1 MAAVDYFLKIDG
13 IKGESQDASH
23 KDEIDIISF
32 SWGMAQQGTA
42 AKGGGMGAGKVAVHD
57 ISVTKQVDMASPKL
71 FDACATGKHIASA
84 QLTCRK
90 AGGSA
95 IEYWT
100 IKLTDILISSIR
112 QAPPTFEY
120 GGLTNTTGANASSN
134 AGSLLHDEIVT
145 INYSAYEASYKG
157 QQKDGT
163 AGGAVTSKLNVK
175 TMQAS

>member
-13 IKGESQDASH
+13 IKGESQDKSH
-23 KDEIDIISF
+23 KDEIDVYSF

-42 AKGGGMGAGKVAVHD
+42 VKGGGMGAGKVAVTD
-57 ISVTKQVDMASPKL
+57 IKFVKEVDASSPKL

-100 IKLTDILISSIR
+100 IKFTDVLISSVH
-112 QAPPTFEY
+112 QQPPDL
-120 GGLTNTTGANASSN
+120 GSGKSGL
-134 AGSLLHDEIVT
+134 LPEEVIT
-145 INYSAYEASYKG
+145 INYSAYEANYKG

-163 AGGAVTSKLNVK
+163 AGGAVTSKFNVK
-175 TMQAS
+175 TNAAS

>member
-13 IKGESQDASH
+13 IKGESQDTAH
-23 KDEIDIISF
+23 KDEIDILSF

-57 ISVTKQVDMASPKL
+57 ITVTKQVDMASPKL

-84 QLTCRK
+84 QITCRK

-100 IKLTDILISSIR
+100 IKLTDILISSIH
-112 QAPPTFEY
+112 QVPPPAP
-120 GGLTNTTGANASSN
+120 TTTTPNAT
-134 AGSLLHDEIVT
+134 GSLLHDEVLT

-163 AGGAVTSKLNVK
+163 AGGAVTSKFNVK
-175 TMQAS
+175 TMAAS

>member
-13 IKGESQDASH
+13 INGESQDQSH
-23 KDEIDIISF
+23 KNEIDIISF

-57 ISVTKQVDMASPKL
+57 ITVTKQVDMASPKL

-100 IKLTDILISSIR
+100 IKLTDILISSIT
-112 QAPPTFEY
+112 QAPPAPS
-120 GGLTNTTGANASSN
+120 TTTAPNAT
-134 AGSLLHDEIVT
+134 GSLLHDEVLT

-163 AGGAVTSKLNVK
+163 AGGAVTSKFNVK
-175 TMQAS
+175 TMAAS

>member
-13 IKGESQDASH
+13 IKGESQDAGH

-100 IKLTDILISSIR
+100 IKLTDILISSIH
-112 QAPPTFEY
+112 QAPPAPLP
-120 GGLTNTTGANASSN
+120 GNTPNST
-134 AGSLLHDEIVT
+134 GSLLHDEIVT

-175 TMQAS
+175 TMVAS

>member
-13 IKGESQDASH
+13 IKGESQDQSH
-23 KDEIDIISF
+23 KDEIDIMSF

-42 AKGGGMGAGKVAVHD
+42 SKGGGMGAGKVAVSD
-57 ISVTKQVDMASPKL
+57 IVVKKEVDASSPKL

-100 IKLTDILISSIR
+100 IKLTDILISSIH
-112 QAPPTFEY
+112 QQPPVPVTTP
-120 GGLTNTTGANASSN
+120 GGATQPAGT
-134 AGSLLHDEIVT
+134 GSLLHEEVVT
-145 INYSAYEASYKG
+145 INYSSYEASYKG

-163 AGGAVTSKLNVK
+163 AGGAVTSKFNVK
-175 TMQAS
+175 TMAAS

>member
-13 IKGESQDASH
+13 IKGESQDSKH
-23 KDEIDIISF
+23 KDEIDVISY

-42 AKGGGMGAGKVAVHD
+42 SKGGGMGAGKVVASD
-57 ISVTKQVDMASPKL
+57 IKVRKEVDAASPKL
-71 FDACATGKHIASA
+71 FDACFTGKHIPSA

-90 AGGSA
+90 AGGNA

-100 IKLTDILISSIR
+100 IKLTDLLISSVH
-112 QAPPTFEY
+112 QAPPAFEY
-120 GGLTNTTGANASSN
+120 GEQSNSAKGNT
-134 AGSLLHDEIVT
+134 GSLVAEEVIT

-163 AGGAVTSKLNVK
+163 AAGAVTSKGNVK
-175 TMQAS
+175 TNAAG

>member
-13 IKGESQDASH
+13 IKGESQDKSH
-23 KDEIDIISF
+23 KDEMDVQSF

-42 AKGGGMGAGKVAVHD
+42 VKGGGMGAGKVAVSDLH
-57 ISVTKQVDMASPKL
+57 ITKQVDAASPKL
-71 FDACATGKHIASA
+71 LDACATGKHIGSA

-100 IKLTDILISSIR
+100 IKLTDVLISSIH
-112 QAPPTFEY
+112 QQPAAS
-120 GGLTNTTGANASSN
+120 GGSANAGNSP
-134 AGSLLHDEIVT
+134 LLPDEVIT
-145 INYSAYEASYKG
+145 INYSAYEANYKG

-163 AGGAVTSKLNVK
+163 AAGAVTSKFNVK
-175 TMQAS
+175 TNSAS

>member
-13 IKGESQDASH
+13 IKGESQDKTH
-23 KDEIDIISF
+23 KDEIDVTSF

-42 AKGGGMGAGKVAVHD
+42 AKGGGMGAGRVAVTD
-57 ISVTKQVDMASPKL
+57 MKIVKEVDAASPKL
-71 FDACATGKHIASA
+71 FDACFTGKHIPSA
-84 QLTCRK
+84 QITCRK

-100 IKLTDILISSIR
+100 IKFTDLLISSVH
-112 QAPPTFEY
+112 QQPVD
-120 GGLTNTTGANASSN
+120 LNTSS
-134 AGSLLHDEIVT
+134 AGSGGGGGKALVPEEHIT

-163 AGGAVTSKLNVK
+163 AAGAVTSKGNVK
-175 TMQAS
+175 TNAAG

>member
-13 IKGESQDASH
+13 IKGESQDKNH
-23 KDEIDIISF
+23 KDEIDIVSF

-42 AKGGGMGAGKVAVHD
+42 SKGGGMGAGKVAVKD
-57 ISVTKQVDMASPKL
+57 IVVVKEVDASSPKL
-71 FDACATGKHIASA
+71 FDACFTGKHIPSA

-100 IKLTDILISSIR
+100 VKLTDILISSVH
-112 QAPPTFEY
+112 QQPPTAAPLQFQSADAPVP
-120 GGLTNTTGANASSN
+120 T
-134 AGSLLHDEIVT
+134 GSLLHEEIVT

-163 AGGAVTSKLNVK
+163 ASGAVTTKGNVK
-175 TMQAS
+175 TNAAG

>member
-13 IKGESQDASH
+13 IKGESQDKTH
-23 KDEIDIISF
+23 KDEIDIVSF

-42 AKGGGMGAGKVAVHD
+42 SKGGGMGAGKVAVKD
-57 ISVTKQVDMASPKL
+57 IVVVKEVDASSPKL
-71 FDACATGKHIASA
+71 FDACFTGKHIPSA

-100 IKLTDILISSIR
+100 VKLTDILISSVH
-112 QAPPTFEY
+112 QQPPNAGAMHFQSADQPVAP
-120 GGLTNTTGANASSN
+120 
-134 AGSLLHDEIVT
+134 AGSLLHEEVVT

-157 QQKDGT
+157 QQHDGT
-163 AGGAVTSKLNVK
+163 AGGAVTSKGNVK
-175 TMQAS
+175 TDAAG

>member
-13 IKGESQDASH
+13 IKGESQDTAH
-23 KDEIDIISF
+23 KDEIDVTSF

-57 ISVTKQVDMASPKL
+57 ITVTKQVDMASPKL

-84 QLTCRK
+84 QITCRK

-100 IKLTDILISSIR
+100 IKLTDILISSIH
-112 QAPPTFEY
+112 QVPPPAP
-120 GGLTNTTGANASSN
+120 TTTTPNST
-134 AGSLLHDEIVT
+134 GSLLHDEVLT

-163 AGGAVTSKLNVK
+163 AGGAVTSKFNVK
-175 TMQAS
+175 TMAAS